1 VNNRVRQSQN
11 DHAPA
16 SPFAHSSFKRST
28 ADGAGLGQ
36 EAKQAAAQCAT
47 EPVVS
52 DHIVFQSNARD
63 TYFKRAA
70 LRKQAAEGIWL
81 ENPVPSSHFFS
92 VKWDYGD
99 SSFDHNKVK
108 PHQFFNH
115 FPDTRELTT
124 KQGLNKNLNAI
135 TAPGV
140 DVASFYPRCFDL
152 SDPRQLDLFISD
164 FNQTSIL
171 NCIQKH
177 AEYFGSLLKEQEID
191 IQNIFS
197 TNLQIGLNFDKN
209 KFRMLE
215 R

>member
-1 VNNRVRQSQN
+1 MRHRAGGLRPHRIPEQRQRHLFQ
-11 DHAPA
+11 A
-16 SPFAHSSFKRST
+16 SCAQKTSCGRDLARESSSFKPFLFCQV
-28 ADGAGLGQ
+28 GLWRLKLRPQ
-36 EAKQAAAQCAT
+36 QSQAS
-47 EPVVS
+47 PVLQPLS
-52 DHIVFQSNARD
+52 RYQ
-63 TYFKRAA
+63 RA
-70 LRKQAAEGIWL
+70 
-81 ENPVPSSHFFS
+81 H
-92 VKWDYGD
+92 
-99 SSFDHNKVK
+99 
-108 PHQFFNH
+108 HQ
-115 FPDTRELTT
+115 
-124 KQGLNKNLNAI
+124 QGLNKNLNAI

-177 AEYFGSLLKEQEID
+177 AEYFSSLLKEQEID